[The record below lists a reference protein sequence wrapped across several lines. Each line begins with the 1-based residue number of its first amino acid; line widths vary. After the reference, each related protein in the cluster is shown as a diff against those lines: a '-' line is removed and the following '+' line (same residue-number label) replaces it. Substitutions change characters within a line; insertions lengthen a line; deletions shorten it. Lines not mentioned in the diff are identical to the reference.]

1 MDIGKPS
8 RWQLYLTIASMVA
21 VLNSV
26 DGGTTLALAARLLD
40 ASIAVS
46 VLIGGV
52 ALLVSLF
59 LHARVQR
66 RTHVSSREIASPL
79 FPTVPNEE

>member
-1 MDIGKPS
+1 MGIGKPS

-52 ALLVSLF
+52 ALPVSLF
-59 LHARVQR
+59 CTPGCRGE
-66 RTHVSSREIASPL
+66 RTSRHEIASPL